1 MKKKSASEEL
11 DLAIALLE
19 TKRSEELF
27 ALRTQFHTTYDSLKP
42 LNILRKAFKN
52 LMESPEVKSDF
63 TGHLVGIAAGFMS
76 KKAIVGSSHNPI
88 KGAFGMLIQIA
99 VTNLVSRNAKGIK
112 SVSEAILL
120 RILKFRKDSQQAVE
134 IEEEKL
140 KYQTAEINS
149 ID

>member
-19 TKRSEELF
+19 TKRSEDLI

-42 LNILRKAFKN
+42 LNILRKTFKN
-52 LMESPEVKSDF
+52 LMESPEVKSDI
-63 TGHLVGIAAGFMS
+63 TSHLLGIAAGFMS

-99 VTNLVSRNAKGIK
+99 VTNLVSRNAEGIK
-112 SVSEAILL
+112 SISETILL
-120 RILKFRKDSQQAVE
+120 RILKYRKDNREASENEA
-134 IEEEKL
+134 EKL